1 MATQQIEFEAP
12 SGLTL
17 VAKLFT
23 KSSDSVA
30 YTASSVTE
38 ATNRK
43 GIYTATFSNV
53 SDNLYQ
59 LIATSGTTGVASWW
73 GYVKNTNSTYQF
85 GQHIY
90 AGSVWDVDHRQHMV
104 ANTFGKL
111 IDIIHKANLVIEGT
125 VTNAITPTTT
135 QFSSDINYPT
145 GALEHAVLL
154 WVNGSSLSEQ
164 NSPIL
169 TYVNT
174 NGVITVEEA
183 FTSAPSV
190 GDTFVIIP
198 GNHVHAVAD
207 IALGIR
213 SELAVELAR
222 IDVVIST
229 RAAAVSMPTAE
240 EIADEVRVE
249 LTTELARIDVP
260 ISSRLAANAVPPQSG
275 IAEGADSCGMN
286 ITTFYGETR
295 TISLALFDSNG
306 DPYDFTGLTLRLCIK
321 NNNKVNLEVFE
332 HGDLTIVD
340 NTITFETSVANDVVG
355 QHLWS
360 LRSLP
365 DDIVLA
371 QGFYNVRKAA
381 LA

>member
-1 MATQQIEFEAP
+1 MATQYVEFEAP
-12 SGLTL
+12 SGLALT
-17 VAKLFT
+17 AKLYIAG
-23 KSSDSVA
+23 SDTAA

-43 GIYTATFSNV
+43 GIYVATFTSV
-53 SDNLYQ
+53 AADTYQ
-59 LIATSGTTGVASWW
+59 LVATSGSTGIASWW
-73 GYVKNTNSTYQF
+73 GYVEDVNATYQF
-85 GQHIY
+85 GQRI
-90 AGSVWDVDHRQHMV
+90 S
-104 ANTFGKL
+104 T
-111 IDIIHKANLVIEGT
+111 
-125 VTNAITPTTT
+125 
-135 QFSSDINYPT
+135 
-145 GALEHAVLL
+145 
-154 WVNGSSLSEQ
+154 SE
-164 NSPIL
+164 
-169 TYVNT
+169 
-174 NGVITVEEA
+174 
-183 FTSAPSV
+183 
-190 GDTFVIIP
+190 
-198 GNHVHAVAD
+198 
-207 IALGIR
+207 IR
-213 SELAVELAR
+213 TELATELAR
-222 IDVVIST
+222 IDVAIST

-332 HGDLTIVD
+332 QGDLTIVD
-340 NTITFETSVANDVVG
+340 NIITFETSVANDVVG